1 MTVEYQL
8 VSHSLNINLKLNDHI
23 NQVVRAASYLISQK
37 SLNFNGI
44 STQQIGELCILVAA
58 CHDFGK
64 STSFFQEYINSIA
77 ENKNYDGNAKEKSHS
92 LISAF
97 FGCYM
102 TQKWLLKNQLEDH
115 WRSFLPFAIY
125 LDNRGASWDI
135 QKHR

>member
-64 STSFFQEYINSIA
+64 S
-77 ENKNYDGNAKEKSHS
+77 
-92 LISAF
+92 
-97 FGCYM
+97 
-102 TQKWLLKNQLEDH
+102 
-115 WRSFLPFAIY
+115 
-125 LDNRGASWDI
+125 
-135 QKHR
+135 